1 MKAVVFSGTTEGRR
15 FSKKLA
21 ELGVAV
27 TVCVAT
33 PLGAEEQGEMA
44 GITVHA
50 GRLQPDAMA
59 ALLAGADLCVDA
71 THPYAVDAT
80 RNIRAAAVQAGVEYR
95 RLLRAQSPLPPGCA
109 VFETAA
115 QAAEYLAGTE
125 GNILLATGA
134 KELAVFA
141 GLEPARLY
149 PRVLPTPEGIAAC
162 EAANVPH
169 RNIIAMQGP
178 FSLALNKA
186 LITQFQIRY
195 LITKDGGAAGG
206 FAEISIRKLT
216 NSTDCFFCTGCLSTC
231 MFTAI
236 STYTAMSIFPL
247 MTFNSFIFSTTT
259 FIFLLVC
266 TLRLHPFNTS
276 TVVRWI

>member
-1 MKAVVFSGTTEGRR
+1 MFSGTTEGRR

-59 ALLAGADLCVDA
+59 ALLAGANLCVDA

-115 QAAEYLAGTE
+115 QAAEYLTGTE

-162 EAANVPH
+162 EA
-169 RNIIAMQGP
+169 
-178 FSLALNKA
+178 LNKA

-195 LITKDGGAAGG
+195 LVTKDGGAAGG
-206 FAEISIRKLT
+206 FAEKVQAAA
-216 NSTDCFFCTGCLSTC
+216 DTG
-231 MFTAI
+231 AQ
-236 STYTAMSIFPL
+236 
-247 MTFNSFIFSTTT
+247 
-259 FIFLLVC
+259 LVV
-266 TLRLHPFNTS
+266 LRRPPETGETETQILAYCKEILQWSH
-276 TVVRWI
+276 

>member
-95 RLLRAQSPLPPGCA
+95 RLLCA

-195 LITKDGGAAGG
+195 LVTKDGGAAGG
-206 FAEISIRKLT
+206 FAEKVQAAA
-216 NSTDCFFCTGCLSTC
+216 DTG
-231 MFTAI
+231 AQ
-236 STYTAMSIFPL
+236 
-247 MTFNSFIFSTTT
+247 
-259 FIFLLVC
+259 LVV
-266 TLRLHPFNTS
+266 LRRPPETGETETQILAYCKEILQWSH
-276 TVVRWI
+276 

>member
-115 QAAEYLAGTE
+115 QAAEYLTGTE

-141 GLEPARLY
+141 GMEPARLY

-195 LITKDGGAAGG
+195 LVTKDGGAAGG
-206 FAEISIRKLT
+206 FAEKVQAAA
-216 NSTDCFFCTGCLSTC
+216 DTG
-231 MFTAI
+231 AQ
-236 STYTAMSIFPL
+236 
-247 MTFNSFIFSTTT
+247 
-259 FIFLLVC
+259 LVV
-266 TLRLHPFNTS
+266 LRRPPETGETETQILAYCKEILQWSH
-276 TVVRWI
+276 

>member
-1 MKAVVFSGTTEGRR
+1 MFSGTTEGRR
-15 FSKKLA
+15 FSQKLA

-115 QAAEYLAGTE
+115 QAAEYLAG
-125 GNILLATGA
+125 
-134 KELAVFA
+134 
-141 GLEPARLY
+141 
-149 PRVLPTPEGIAAC
+149 

-206 FAEISIRKLT
+206 FAEKVQAAA
-216 NSTDCFFCTGCLSTC
+216 DTG
-231 MFTAI
+231 AQ
-236 STYTAMSIFPL
+236 
-247 MTFNSFIFSTTT
+247 
-259 FIFLLVC
+259 LVV
-266 TLRLHPFNTS
+266 LRRPPETGETETQILAYCKEILQWSH
-276 TVVRWI
+276 

>member
-21 ELGVAV
+21 ALGAEV

-50 GRLQPDAMA
+50 GRLGPDAMA
-59 ALLAGADLCVDA
+59 ALLTGADLCVDA
-71 THPYAVDAT
+71 THPYAVDVT
-80 RNIRAAAVQAGVEYR
+80 RNIRAAAAQVGVEYR
-95 RLLRAQSPLPPGCA
+95 RLLRARSPLPEDCV
-109 VFETAA
+109 VFGTAA
-115 QAAEYLAGTE
+115 QAAEYLAGTK

-134 KELAVFA
+134 KELAAFA
-141 GLEPARLY
+141 PLDPARLY

-195 LITKDGGAAGG
+195 LVTKDGGAAGG
-206 FAEISIRKLT
+206 FAEKVQAAA
-216 NSTDCFFCTGCLSTC
+216 DTG
-231 MFTAI
+231 AQ
-236 STYTAMSIFPL
+236 
-247 MTFNSFIFSTTT
+247 
-259 FIFLLVC
+259 LVV
-266 TLRLHPFNTS
+266 LRRPPETGETETQILAYCKEILQWSH
-276 TVVRWI
+276 

>member
-1 MKAVVFSGTTEGRR
+1 M
-15 FSKKLA
+15 
-21 ELGVAV
+21 
-27 TVCVAT
+27 
-33 PLGAEEQGEMA
+33 
-44 GITVHA
+44 
-50 GRLQPDAMA
+50 
-59 ALLAGADLCVDA
+59 DA

-195 LITKDGGAAGG
+195 LVTKDGGVAGG
-206 FAEISIRKLT
+206 FAEKVQAAA
-216 NSTDCFFCTGCLSTC
+216 DTG
-231 MFTAI
+231 AQ
-236 STYTAMSIFPL
+236 
-247 MTFNSFIFSTTT
+247 
-259 FIFLLVC
+259 LVV
-266 TLRLHPFNTS
+266 LRRPPETGETEIQILAYCKEILQWSH
-276 TVVRWI
+276 